1 AALIITPETVQRVL
15 EAIEAEG
22 ANKISELL
30 QDPDVREAMAR
41 SVNDAIVDFLRRP
54 VTSVLGRPGDRS
66 EEGAKATVA
75 GWVLSP
81 AGDREGRAGP
91 AVLGGPGDRGVAEAA
106 ATVAGWV
113 LNLARDPATRA
124 FLVER
129 LRPMLLSAEH
139 RTWSELL
146 GRIPRDRVADAVVAA
161 ARSERA
167 RALYREA
174 AARLVAAVLERP
186 IGRPADRLP
195 PDAIDR
201 IERALAD
208 PLWAWIQ
215 EQVPPIAQRVDI
227 SRRVEQKMLDYPT
240 ERLEELVRGVTD
252 RELRLIVRIGY
263 ALGAVIGLV
272 SGLVSLLL

>member
-1 AALIITPETVQRVL
+1 AGVGDY
-15 EAIEAEG
+15 AIVASRRRPG
-22 ANKISELL
+22 TSG
-30 QDPDVREAMAR
+30 QVSPGGR
-41 SVNDAIVDFLRRP
+41 SV
-54 VTSVLGRPGDRS
+54 
-66 EEGAKATVA
+66 EEAK
-75 GWVLSP
+75 
-81 AGDREGRAGP
+81 
-91 AVLGGPGDRGVAEAA
+91 

-129 LRPMLLSAEH
+129 LRTMLRSAEH
-139 RTWSELL
+139 RTWGEVL

-201 IERALAD
+201 I
-208 PLWAWIQ
+208 
-215 EQVPPIAQRVDI
+215 
-227 SRRVEQKMLDYPT
+227 
-240 ERLEELVRGVTD
+240 
-252 RELRLIVRIGY
+252 
-263 ALGAVIGLV
+263 
-272 SGLVSLLL
+272 